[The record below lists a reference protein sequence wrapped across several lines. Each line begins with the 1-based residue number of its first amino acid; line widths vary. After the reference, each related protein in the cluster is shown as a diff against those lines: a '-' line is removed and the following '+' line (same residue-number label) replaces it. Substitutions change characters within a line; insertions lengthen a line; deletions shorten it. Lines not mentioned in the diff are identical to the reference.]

1 MGWASRA
8 NGNAHTRCN
17 GHTGCCCSIK
27 QVTAILDFMFTP
39 SLPWWEFILR
49 ACIVYGA
56 LLVMVRLSGKR
67 TIGQFTPFDLLVV
80 LLLSEGVSNSL
91 SGSDES
97 LTGGLIVAVSL
108 ILLNALVG
116 LLASRSH
123 PVEKLVEGEP
133 VLLGRDG
140 RLFGRAMARNR
151 LSAATLDESLRRADC
166 PLSDMK
172 LAVLEANGEI
182 SIMKH
187 YRTAQVAPEPEAP
200 Q

>member
-1 MGWASRA
+1 
-8 NGNAHTRCN
+8 
-17 GHTGCCCSIK
+17 
-27 QVTAILDFMFTP
+27 MFTP
-39 SLPWWEFILR
+39 ALPWWEFVLR
-49 ACIVYGA
+49 ACIVYAA

-108 ILLNALVG
+108 VALNAVVG

-140 RLFGRAMARNR
+140 RLFERAMTRHR
-151 LSAATLDESLRRADC
+151 LSPATLDESLRRADC
-166 PLSDMK
+166 PLADMK

-187 YRTAQVAPEPEAP
+187 YAPAQVAARPKS
-200 Q
+200 